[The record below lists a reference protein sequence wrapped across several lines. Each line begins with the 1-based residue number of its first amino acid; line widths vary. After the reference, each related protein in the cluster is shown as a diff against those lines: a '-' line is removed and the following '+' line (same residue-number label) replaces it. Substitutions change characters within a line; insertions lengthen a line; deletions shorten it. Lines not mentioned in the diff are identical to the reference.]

1 MWVDRFP
8 GWVQLAGAFVLV
20 AAVGVVGWF
29 GFGALLSHDDDSGG
43 GVPTGPSPSHSVS
56 ASATGVHSPP
66 PLPAVAREETEAG
79 AEAFAK
85 YYIEIDNYVFSVRD
99 VSEARKLY
107 DPNVCTKCASID
119 DNYQDL
125 FSKGVYPHG
134 GKYHVR
140 NAEATKVVNN
150 FYTVKAT
157 YDRDAVQTL
166 DKNGKQLGTPAAESK
181 ANKAVLSL
189 IYREGRWFI
198 SDFEEG

>member
-1 MWVDRFP
+1 M
-8 GWVQLAGAFVLV
+8 FVLV
-20 AAVGVVGWF
+20 AVVGVVGWF
-29 GFGALLSHDDDSGG
+29 GFGLLLSDGDDSGG
-43 GVPTGPSPSHSVS
+43 GVPGGPSSSHSVS
-56 ASATGVHSPP
+56 ASPEGAPSPP
-66 PLPAVAREETEAG
+66 QLPAAAREETEAG

-107 DPNVCTKCASID
+107 DPDVCAKCASID

-134 GKYHVR
+134 GEYHVR
-140 NAEATKVVNN
+140 DADATKVVAN
-150 FYTVKAT
+150 FYTVKVT

-166 DKNGKQLGTPAAESK
+166 DKNGKQVGTSTAESK

-198 SDFEEG
+198 SNFEEG